1 MKSKKEFD
9 STMLYPF
16 FAEKEPGERFLSSV
30 LSKKVVIEELVPL
43 NLDPI
48 MGRLSCGLG
57 LLLNDGGKG
66 IRMIIYIK
74 DKGIEEKN
82 STALMTVGGLMDQEE
97 KGVSD
102 SISINYGLRW
112 RRKKSGGDR
121 KVHLF

>member
-82 STALMTVGGLMDQEE
+82 STALMTVGGLMA
-97 KGVSD
+97 KNGF
-102 SISINYGLRW
+102 W
-112 RRKKSGGDR
+112 TKRKKEFQTPY
-121 KVHLF
+121 L

>member
-66 IRMIIYIK
+66 I
-74 DKGIEEKN
+74 IEARLIRQADYAERLCAGN
-82 STALMTVGGLMDQEE
+82 GAESL
-97 KGVSD
+97 
-102 SISINYGLRW
+102 
-112 RRKKSGGDR
+112 
-121 KVHLF
+121 

>member
-66 IRMIIYIK
+66 IMMIIYIK
-74 DKGIEEKN
+74 DKVI
-82 STALMTVGGLMDQEE
+82 
-97 KGVSD
+97 
-102 SISINYGLRW
+102 
-112 RRKKSGGDR
+112 
-121 KVHLF
+121 